1 MTQTQ
6 PWQLSATEL
15 VARTRSGAMTAEDA
29 VASAVGRMRAVNPGL
44 NAVVVDLGD
53 AAIERARALD
63 RARAA
68 GATPGP
74 LHGVAVTIKINADQR
89 GQASSNG
96 LVPLKDFIAPDDAPL
111 VRLLQDAGA
120 VVIGRSNT
128 PELSY
133 RLDTDNP
140 LHGRTHNPWGR
151 HISAGGSSGGAG
163 SAVMAGMG
171 ALAHGNDIAGSL
183 RHPAMANGGV
193 TLKPGL
199 GRVPAW
205 NPSQKLERGMLSQAM
220 SVQGLIA
227 RHARDLALAMPVIIG
242 ADPHDPFHVPL
253 PWRPEAADAP
263 WRVGF
268 TTQTYGFDLHPA
280 LEDALY
286 RARGA
291 LTDAGYLVEDIT
303 PPDMG
308 EIGTD
313 GFRAL
318 MAEVAL
324 LLENDIA
331 TLGSPVIAEVMAGYM
346 EIFPRCDA
354 AEFQRLV
361 ARRSHHARQWSLAL
375 QRHPLVLCPFM
386 PQPTLAP
393 DADRNVKAAMGQGLW
408 AYGVN
413 FTGLPSGYVST
424 GLAELP
430 QGPVPVGVQII
441 GRRWRE
447 DLIVEAMAAIEQR
460 LGTLCG
466 QLWKRMN

>member
-15 VARTRSGAMTAEDA
+15 VALTRSGAMTAEDA

-96 LVPLKDFIAPDDAPL
+96 LVSLKDFIAPDDAPL

-151 HISAGGSSGGAG
+151 HIGAGGSSGGAG

-253 PWRPEAADAP
+253 PWRP
-263 WRVGF
+263 
-268 TTQTYGFDLHPA
+268 
-280 LEDALY
+280 
-286 RARGA
+286 
-291 LTDAGYLVEDIT
+291 
-303 PPDMG
+303 
-308 EIGTD
+308 
-313 GFRAL
+313 
-318 MAEVAL
+318 VA
-324 LLENDIA
+324 
-331 TLGSPVIAEVMAGYM
+331 
-346 EIFPRCDA
+346 
-354 AEFQRLV
+354 
-361 ARRSHHARQWSLAL
+361 
-375 QRHPLVLCPFM
+375 
-386 PQPTLAP
+386 
-393 DADRNVKAAMGQGLW
+393 
-408 AYGVN
+408 
-413 FTGLPSGYVST
+413 
-424 GLAELP
+424 
-430 QGPVPVGVQII
+430 
-441 GRRWRE
+441 
-447 DLIVEAMAAIEQR
+447 
-460 LGTLCG
+460 
-466 QLWKRMN
+466 